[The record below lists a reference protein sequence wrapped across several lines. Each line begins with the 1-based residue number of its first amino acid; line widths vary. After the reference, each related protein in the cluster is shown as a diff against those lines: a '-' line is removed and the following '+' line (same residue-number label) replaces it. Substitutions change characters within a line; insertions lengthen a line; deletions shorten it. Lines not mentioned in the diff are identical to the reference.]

1 MGTLTVSGS
10 TFTSNVCDTSEEEI
24 GRLITALRE
33 IIRRPNV
40 GGLGRVSS
48 WRNLVLTYSGRARL
62 A

>member
-33 IIRRPNV
+33 II
-40 GGLGRVSS
+40 
-48 WRNLVLTYSGRARL
+48 W
-62 A
+62 